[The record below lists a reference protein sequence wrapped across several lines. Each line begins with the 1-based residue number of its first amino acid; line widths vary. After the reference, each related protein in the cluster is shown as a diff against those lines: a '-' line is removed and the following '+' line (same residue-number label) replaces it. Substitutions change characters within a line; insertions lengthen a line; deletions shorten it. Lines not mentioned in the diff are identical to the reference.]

1 MPAITPFLWFN
12 TAAEEAARFYTSVFK
27 NSRIREVVRYGDA
40 GPGPKG
46 SVMVVDFE
54 LDGQR
59 FTGLNGG
66 PNFEFSEAISLV
78 IHCQT
83 QAEVDEYWSKLTADG
98 GKESMCGWLKDKYG
112 LSWQVVADP
121 VIKMLG
127 DPDPKKSKRVMEAV
141 MTMKKIDIAAVKTAY
156 DQH

>member
-12 TAAEEAARFYTSVFK
+12 TEAEEAARFYTAVFK
-27 NSRIREVVRYGDA
+27 NSRIRDVVRTGDA

-66 PNFEFSEAISLV
+66 PNFKFTEAVSFV
-78 IHCQT
+78 VHCQT
-83 QAEVDEYWSKLTADG
+83 QAEVDEYWAKLTANG
-98 GKESMCGWLKDKYG
+98 GKESMCGWLKDRYG

-121 VIKMLG
+121 IIKMMT
-127 DPDPKKSKRVMEAV
+127 DSDPKRTHRVMEAV
-141 MTMKKIDIAAVKTAY
+141 MRMKKMDIAAAKQAY
-156 DQH
+156 DQL